1 MLKLKPEEVRVWE
14 ECVVAALPAT
24 LVPCD
29 FAPQYTPGAME
40 ARQAIGVADAIVEAR
55 RERMP
60 REPHRVQDSPALR
73 RECGLPENTR
83 E

>member
-1 MLKLKPEEVRVWE
+1 MLKLKPEEVPVWE
-14 ECVVAALPAT
+14 ELMKAAFPALAAKVDTDKIGDEETPAVV
-24 LVPCD
+24 
-29 FAPQYTPGAME
+29 GAMM
-40 ARQAIGVADAIVEAR
+40 ADAIIEAR

-60 REPHRVQDSPALR
+60 REAHRVQDSPALR